1 MAKIM
6 KKRRTLVE
14 IVDKEKRK
22 NTAKNK
28 TFGISIF
35 GILQY
40 KLQFFTGGMR

>member
-1 MAKIM
+1 M
-6 KKRRTLVE
+6 KKTAYLSRNSGRR
-14 IVDKEKRK
+14 KEEKYS
-22 NTAKNK
+22 KNK